1 MSKKGYTGGQ
11 ILTDVTPGLKKTHFS
26 LGAMIFFLYCACAGG
41 AFGIE
46 PMISSSGPGLTLILL
61 VLIPILWAM
70 PIGLYC
76 SELTNLV
83 PVDAGP
89 YVWTRMAFGEF
100 WGFSFGLWM
109 ALAAYLTG
117 AAYVVLAVNYIGMYV
132 PLTAGTAFAL
142 KATFIIIF
150 TIINLRGLE
159 EVSAVSTVFCII
171 ILVAFASVAFVGL
184 SHWQYNPIDPIMP
197 SGESVFSSWGTGI
210 AIGVWMFC
218 GYVIIAYLGGEVE
231 NTEVI
236 PKAMKVTIVI
246 ITASYILPTLGGIV
260 SVGPWSEWG
269 VNIDYSSVLT
279 EYVGPWAGIAFM
291 IAAVIAQCSIF
302 NASITSAG
310 RAFIVLAQDNLCPK
324 FLAKLSPNKGVPVIP
339 ILLLA
344 VINLILVNINFE
356 ILVTILSP
364 VLFILYVGLA
374 FAYVKLR
381 KDYPVEKR
389 GNLYYVKSK
398 LAPVYI
404 CGGPLLVGVISF
416 FVNGTEY
423 FLLGFI
429 AILAA
434 IVFYPICKWIYG
446 GLYKKDPENNP
457 INPKTR
463 LAQGDI
469 TRFGCFFLLFGF
481 IATVGSFFLVWYEG
495 SWGPTYYLEVYNSG
509 IMSDF
514 WGMITIARWMGIT
527 MLALGVIL
535 CLVGKKF
542 DPVLKEKSE
551 MKKPESH

>member
-1 MSKKGYTGGQ
+1 MK
-11 ILTDVTPGLKKTHFS
+11 
-26 LGAMIFFLYCACAGG
+26 
-41 AFGIE
+41 
-46 PMISSSGPGLTLILL
+46 
-61 VLIPILWAM
+61 
-70 PIGLYC
+70 
-76 SELTNLV
+76 
-83 PVDAGP
+83 
-89 YVWTRMAFGEF
+89 
-100 WGFSFGLWM
+100 
-109 ALAAYLTG
+109 AA
-117 AAYVVLAVNYIGMYV
+117 
-132 PLTAGTAFAL
+132 
-142 KATFIIIF
+142 FIIIF
-150 TIINLRGLE
+150 TIVNLRGLE
-159 EVSAVSTVFCII
+159 EVSLVSTIFCII

-184 SHWQYNPIDPIMP
+184 SHWQFNPMDPIMP
-197 SGESVFSSWGTGI
+197 AGESAFSSWGTGI

-218 GYVIIAYLGGEVE
+218 GYVIIAYIGGEVE
-231 NTEVI
+231 NPGVI

-246 ITASYILPTLGGIV
+246 ITLSYILPTLGGIV
-260 SVGPWSEWG
+260 STGPWYEWG
-269 VNIDYSSVLT
+269 VSIDYSSVLT
-279 EYVGPWAGIAFM
+279 THVGPWAGVAFM

-344 VINLILVNINFE
+344 AINLILVNINFE

-404 CGGPLLVGVISF
+404 CGGPLIVGVISF

-429 AILAA
+429 AIIAA
-434 IVFYPICKWIYG
+434 VIFYPVCKWIYG
-446 GLYKKDPENNP
+446 GLYRKDPENNP

-469 TRFGCFFLLFGF
+469 TRFGIFFLLFGF
-481 IATVGSFFLVWYEG
+481 IALVGSFFLVWYEG
-495 SWGPTYYLEVYNSG
+495 SCGPAYYLEVYGSG
-509 IMSDF
+509 IMSNF
-514 WGMITIARWMGIT
+514 WGMIEIARWLGII
-527 MLALGVIL
+527 MLALGIVL
-535 CLVGKKF
+535 LLAGKKF
-542 DPVLKEKSE
+542 DPIVKED
-551 MKKPESH
+551 